1 MDFGLHFEVCDATVH
16 RFLHH
21 FQAMF
26 CDVRHDLFVL
36 LHLYGAMPLLFQIP
50 FFSITPHYLCLMA
63 KATLEYDLND
73 PDDVLLHKKAVNVR
87 DVYSFLWEYD
97 QWLRGIIK
105 YQEQNTWPQM
115 DDVREKFHQ
124 MMNEHGVNLE

>member
-1 MDFGLHFEVCDATVH
+1 
-16 RFLHH
+16 
-21 FQAMF
+21 
-26 CDVRHDLFVL
+26 
-36 LHLYGAMPLLFQIP
+36 
-50 FFSITPHYLCLMA
+50 MA